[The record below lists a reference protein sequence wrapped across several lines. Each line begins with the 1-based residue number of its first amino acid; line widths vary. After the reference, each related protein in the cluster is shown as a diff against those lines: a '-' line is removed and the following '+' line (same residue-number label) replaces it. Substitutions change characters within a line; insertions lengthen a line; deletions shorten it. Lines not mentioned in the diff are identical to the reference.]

1 MTSEQKTVR
10 AQFSEGRLWLVFWI
24 YGVLLSTIVTGV
36 FVAQLA
42 TEDPIPGLK
51 QVLIVAFI
59 PYTVWILVSI
69 WRSAFNVENE
79 LYGHMARAL
88 TIAWAINIT
97 LLIISAELGLI
108 F

>member
-1 MTSEQKTVR
+1 MTRNFVASYWRGK
-10 AQFSEGRLWLVFWI
+10 GRLWVVFWI

-36 FVAQLA
+36 FLTQLV

-51 QVLIVAFI
+51 QFLIVAFI

-69 WRSAFNVENE
+69 WRCALNVENE
-79 LYGHMARAL
+79 LYGHVARAL
-88 TIAWAINIT
+88 TIGWAINTT